1 MNYLEKYRSLK
12 NFMALCQSPYGNGI
26 MKEYPWLIKDFEK
39 IQSFIENT
47 LIENKESS
55 DVEILEDKKTLNE
68 FLGLLNL
75 IPLTNLETIVTINK
89 QITDLKLKLSN
100 KLAYDSESYYDIY
113 FLQLGVTQKDN
124 ANYANLNLLNKDSM
138 SFKNWFANSKVVDKN
153 GSPLVVFHGSP
164 NVDFSRFKFDIFP
177 GIYFAENEKYSE
189 YFSRRGKD
197 GTMYQ
202 CYLRVQNPLDLT
214 LFKTDKVKYNDFVYY
229 IKLKYNYD
237 LPENKMLKTQSEK
250 QNGLW
255 AWWYLRTGVDWLR
268 LIIKDKKFDGISFY
282 ENNPDEKDAQ
292 GNDLV
297 TPAWMVFEPNQ
308 IKSAH
313 SNVLFSIDSKDIRY
327 KLGGEL

>member
-1 MNYLEKYRSLK
+1 MNYLDRYRSLK

-26 MKEYPWLIKDFEK
+26 VKEYPWLIKDFEK

-55 DVEILEDKKTLNE
+55 DVEILEDKKNLNE
-68 FLGLLNL
+68 FLGLIKL
-75 IPLTNLETIVTINK
+75 IPSTSLDSVVAINN
-89 QITDLKLKLSN
+89 QITELKLKLSN
-100 KLAYDSESYYDIY
+100 KLAYDPECYYDIY

-124 ANYANLNLLNKDSM
+124 ANYANLNLSNKDSM
-138 SFKNWFANSKVVDKN
+138 AFKNWFANSRVVDKN
-153 GSPLVVFHGSP
+153 GSPLVVYHGSP
-164 NVDFSRFKFDIFP
+164 NTDFSRFKFDIFP
-177 GIYFAENEKYSE
+177 GIYFAENEKYSQ
-189 YFSRRGKD
+189 YFSRRGAE

-202 CYLRVQNPLDLT
+202 CYLRVLNPLDLT
-214 LFKTDKVKYNDFVYY
+214 LFKTDKVKYDDFVYY
-229 IKLKYNYD
+229 IKFKYDYN
-237 LPENKMLKTQSEK
+237 LPENKMLKTQSAKE
-250 QNGLW
+250 NGLW
-255 AWWYLRTGVDWLR
+255 AWWYLRTGVDWLK

-313 SNVLFSIDSKDIRY
+313 SNVLFSMDSKDIRY